1 MKLLTTLL
9 ALTIALLLLNIF
21 ELKKKQRYHTNLSRQ
36 EMSDLLMQVTGKDIA
51 VFIPG
56 DTTVMPYLIK
66 DKN

>member
-1 MKLLTTLL
+1 MKLLTTLF
-9 ALTIALLLLNIF
+9 ALIIVLLLLNLF
-21 ELKKKQRYHTNLSRQ
+21 ELKKRQRYRSNLSRE
-36 EMSDLLMQVTGKDIA
+36 EMSDLLMKVTGKDIA